1 MALGVFVH
9 RTDSIYD
16 DSPAE
21 RYQFPAQYLGRA
33 SACVGDWVLYYEPV
47 KVRATRG
54 YFAVARVQKII
65 PDPVIRA
72 MYVAVIEPGS
82 YLEFA
87 NPSFVDMSC
96 GVNDTKARAS
106 SLGLNQVRCCTA
118 ELIGGISIPHLN
130 ISYVVHGSV
139 KDIAT
144 GCNRNAHSNNCA
156 PACFAVVCEI
166 SCLNNSMAYHRNS

>member
-1 MALGVFVH
+1 MALGVLVH

-54 YFAVARVQKII
+54 YFAVARVQEII

-87 NPSFVDMSC
+87 NPISFNGPEGLVERGCSMSSSASLVGRNPPC
-96 GVNDTKARAS
+96 GRSPQRTSTAS
-106 SLGLNQVRCCTA
+106 
-118 ELIGGISIPHLN
+118 
-130 ISYVVHGSV
+130 
-139 KDIAT
+139 
-144 GCNRNAHSNNCA
+144 
-156 PACFAVVCEI
+156 
-166 SCLNNSMAYHRNS
+166 